1 VFQRVLGDGKFVN
14 EWYAQ
19 LVLYSGAID
28 LAAGLHT
35 PFFDLSAAVL
45 KYVGWIHNLPIE
57 NADIDKLGMRSMTM
71 PPHPVDA

>member
-1 VFQRVLGDGKFVN
+1 
-14 EWYAQ
+14 
-19 LVLYSGAID
+19 